1 VRMAAA
7 KEAKDEVEAWEQAKL
22 ENTRLHDWIY
32 GAWARDWRSAA
43 KKAAEKKAAR
53 EERAAKKAAR
63 RAAAKAAQEAQ
74 ATAPAAEAAAAEAAA
89 AEASAPA
96 PEAAAAATEAATEE
110 AAAPMRF
117 TVGQIVMFTGLIK
130 RPDFNGQC
138 GVVQAWDDEA
148 QRYEVQVKLVSRPW
162 DDEAQRYEVQ
172 VKLVSK
178 KVQASNLVPGEPAAA
193 TEEASALEEPVRIP
207 ISNTTG
213 HPLYNNMPLIELRKV
228 AKNRGMPDNSNASRA
243 RLIQVLEMADIQR
256 AARDAESAAR
266 KAERAARRAKKKPAE
281 EAEPSKRPK
290 EGQWNCTACTFE
302 NKAFDV
308 LCVMC
313 EKPRYSDQWT
323 CPKCSCRNPR
333 TETECTAC
341 GPSGGNAQAGSRAVT
356 RSAAEANREA
366 EEAMNQ
372 ESADKKM
379 AIAIANREA
388 EEERQRQR
396 QADRQRQAEN
406 KEGRVSY
413 P

>member
-1 VRMAAA
+1 MLIHVPRQTLSAHSVPRNTPPQPRHSQTMPNA
-7 KEAKDEVEAWEQAKL
+7 EVEECKVDALSMNDAHL
-22 ENTRLHDWIY
+22 ERLMGTDNY
-32 GAWARDWRSAA
+32 MAL
-43 KKAAEKKAAR
+43 
-53 EERAAKKAAR
+53 
-63 RAAAKAAQEAQ
+63 AQ
-74 ATAPAAEAAAAEAAA
+74 ALDMTLT
-89 AEASAPA
+89 SGQ
-96 PEAAAAATEAATEE
+96 TE
-110 AAAPMRF
+110 
-117 TVGQIVMFTGLIK
+117 
-130 RPDFNGQC
+130 
-138 GVVQAWDDEA
+138 
-148 QRYEVQVKLVSRPW
+148 
-162 DDEAQRYEVQ
+162 
-172 VKLVSK
+172 
-178 KVQASNLVPGEPAAA
+178 
-193 TEEASALEEPVRIP
+193 
-207 ISNTTG
+207 
-213 HPLYNNMPLIELRKV
+213 
-228 AKNRGMPDNSNASRA
+228 
-243 RLIQVLEMADIQR
+243 
-256 AARDAESAAR
+256 
-266 KAERAARRAKKKPAE
+266 KA
-281 EAEPSKRPK
+281 K
-290 EGQWNCTACTFE
+290 EGQWNCTGCTFE

-406 KEGRVSY
+406 EQGRVSY

>member
-1 VRMAAA
+1 
-7 KEAKDEVEAWEQAKL
+7 
-22 ENTRLHDWIY
+22 
-32 GAWARDWRSAA
+32 
-43 KKAAEKKAAR
+43 
-53 EERAAKKAAR
+53 
-63 RAAAKAAQEAQ
+63 
-74 ATAPAAEAAAAEAAA
+74 
-89 AEASAPA
+89 
-96 PEAAAAATEAATEE
+96 
-110 AAAPMRF
+110 
-117 TVGQIVMFTGLIK
+117 
-130 RPDFNGQC
+130 
-138 GVVQAWDDEA
+138 
-148 QRYEVQVKLVSRPW
+148 
-162 DDEAQRYEVQ
+162 
-172 VKLVSK
+172 
-178 KVQASNLVPGEPAAA
+178 
-193 TEEASALEEPVRIP
+193 
-207 ISNTTG
+207 
-213 HPLYNNMPLIELRKV
+213 
-228 AKNRGMPDNSNASRA
+228 MPDNSNASRA
-243 RLIQVLEMADIQR
+243 TLVQVLEWADIQR

-281 EAEPSKRPK
+281 EAEPSNDAIDARIERLMGTDNYMALAQALDMTLTSGQTEKAK
-290 EGQWNCTACTFE
+290 EGQWNCTGCTFE

-396 QADRQRQAEN
+396 QADRQSQAEN
-406 KEGRVSY
+406 EEGRVSY